1 MSSAKESITSL
12 VVIDEF
18 RELIDESREQIDEFP
33 EVIQLCHGWD
43 RYLPTECGC
52 PQNRTR

>member
-43 RYLPTECGC
+43 RYLSTECGC